1 MRITNEEQGWILEI
15 CIEEMKR
22 YNESIVARAATTQR
36 GKTYG
41 MEQWNNNERQSGDN
55 IFELS

>member
-41 MEQWNNNERQSGDN
+41 MEQ
-55 IFELS
+55 